1 MNPTDPQFIY
11 MVLILPGMFGITMV
25 GEGVAKVIN
34 YHMSGWILITF
45 GMLFMGVVGVAYLF
59 ISGIL

>member
-25 GEGVAKVIN
+25 GEGVTKVIN
-34 YHMSGWILITF
+34 YHMSGWILIAL